1 MQEINIKRDWE
12 NESTAYLIY
21 DHALNCKFHILYE
34 HKKDKACYALGRGY
48 SMIDKRL
55 LSVE

>member
-21 DHALNCKFHILYE
+21 DHALIASFTSYMNI
-34 HKKDKACYALGRGY
+34 KKTKHVML
-48 SMIDKRL
+48 
-55 LSVE
+55 